1 MFPPHNITSKM
12 VDMFFNIL
20 KDSTEVSVIQLK
32 DFQRGIPCVQLFSDT
47 YPNTHIG
54 IILYTR

>member
-1 MFPPHNITSKM
+1 MFPPHQVTSEM

-20 KDSTEVSVIQLK
+20 RDSIEVSAIQLR

-47 YPNTHIG
+47 YPSTHIS

>member
-1 MFPPHNITSKM
+1 MFPPHQITSEM

-20 KDSTEVSVIQLK
+20 KDSTEVTVIQLK
-32 DFQRGIPCVQLFSDT
+32 DFQREIPCVQLFTDT
-47 YPNTHIG
+47 YPNTHIS